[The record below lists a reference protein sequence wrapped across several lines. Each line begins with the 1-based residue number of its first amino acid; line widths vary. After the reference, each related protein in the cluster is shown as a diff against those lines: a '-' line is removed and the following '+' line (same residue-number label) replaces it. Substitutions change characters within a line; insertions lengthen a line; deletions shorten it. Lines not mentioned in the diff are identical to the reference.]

1 MDEKRLINAAINDVW
16 KLIKR
21 YYETRQDDAFW
32 KEVVD
37 AGVAISDKYNHHPLV
52 DDFVKDAVMW
62 LDLTPV
68 VRVVVLFIAVS
79 PNTLYTVQNGGRN

>member
-1 MDEKRLINAAINDVW
+1 MEEKKLINAAINDIW

-21 YYETRQDDAFW
+21 YYDTRQDDAFW

-37 AGVAISDKYNHHPLV
+37 NGVAISEKYNHHPLI

-62 LDLTPV
+62 LDHKSGNDKWWKEGT
-68 VRVVVLFIAVS
+68 
-79 PNTLYTVQNGGRN
+79 N